1 MQKMKILLTGTTG
14 YIGKRLLPLLLEE
27 GHEVL
32 CCVRNKNRIPD
43 EKPFNHPS
51 ITFLEID
58 FLSDSLSG
66 LPFHDLDV
74 AYYLIHSMQSTTK
87 GFDLLEEKSAA
98 QFMKLVAHTTLK
110 QIVYLGGI
118 ANEDQL
124 SAHLKSRKNVESILS
139 AGKIPLTVIR
149 AGIIVGSGS
158 ASFEIIRDLVEKL
171 PVMVTPKWLK
181 TKCQPIGV
189 RDVMRFLLGV
199 VMKKETFNQVFDI
212 GGPDILSYK
221 DMLLQFAS
229 CRKLNRFIFT
239 LPVMSPRISSY
250 WLYFVTSTS
259 YSLAVNLVNSMK
271 VEVIAKDNRL
281 QQLLGIQPMTYKEAV
296 ELAFERIEQ
305 HSVVSSW
312 KDALASSGMDNNLLD
327 HAHVP
332 QFGCNIDFK
341 EKEITGTEEKVLE
354 NVWCIGG
361 ERGWYYGNWLWK
373 FRGFIDKLW
382 GGVGLRRGRTHPS
395 AIHSGDSLDFWRVL
409 VADKSR
415 KRLLLYAEM
424 ILPGEAWLEFKIV
437 ERKQKSFLQQTAT
450 FRPTGM
456 MGRLYWLAVLP
467 LHIFLFEGMI
477 NNLIRFRN
485 K

>member
-1 MQKMKILLTGTTG
+1 
-14 YIGKRLLPLLLEE
+14 
-27 GHEVL
+27 
-32 CCVRNKNRIPD
+32 
-43 EKPFNHPS
+43 
-51 ITFLEID
+51 
-58 FLSDSLSG
+58 
-66 LPFHDLDV
+66 
-74 AYYLIHSMQSTTK
+74 
-87 GFDLLEEKSAA
+87 
-98 QFMKLVAHTTLK
+98 
-110 QIVYLGGI
+110 
-118 ANEDQL
+118 
-124 SAHLKSRKNVESILS
+124 
-139 AGKIPLTVIR
+139 
-149 AGIIVGSGS
+149 
-158 ASFEIIRDLVEKL
+158 
-171 PVMVTPKWLK
+171 
-181 TKCQPIGV
+181 
-189 RDVMRFLLGV
+189 
-199 VMKKETFNQVFDI
+199 
-212 GGPDILSYK
+212 
-221 DMLLQFAS
+221 
-229 CRKLNRFIFT
+229 
-239 LPVMSPRISSY
+239 
-250 WLYFVTSTS
+250 
-259 YSLAVNLVNSMK
+259 
-271 VEVIAKDNRL
+271 
-281 QQLLGIQPMTYKEAV
+281 MTYKEAV

>member
-1 MQKMKILLTGTTG
+1 MKILLTGTTG

-27 GHEVL
+27 GHEVI
-32 CCVRNKNRIPD
+32 CCVRDRKRIPD
-43 EKPFNHPS
+43 EKPFNQPS

-58 FLSDSLSG
+58 FLHDT
-66 LPFHDLDV
+66 LPQLPIPEIDV
-74 AYYLIHSMQSTTK
+74 AFYLIHSMQSTTK
-87 GFDLLEEKSAA
+87 GFDLLEEKSAI
-98 QFMKLVAHTTLK
+98 QFMKLVATSRLK

-118 ANEDQL
+118 ANEMQL
-124 SAHLKSRKNVESILS
+124 SDHLKSRRNVESILRS
-139 AGKIPLTVIR
+139 DSIPLTVIR

-171 PVMVTPKWLK
+171 PIMITPKWLK

-189 RDVMRFLLGV
+189 RDVMRFLQGV
-199 VMKKETFNQVFDI
+199 MLKEETYDQVFDI
-212 GGPDILSYK
+212 GGPDILTYK
-221 DMLLQFAS
+221 EMLLHFAA
-229 CRKLNRFIFT
+229 CRRLKRYIFT
-239 LPVMSPRISSY
+239 LPIMSPRISSY

-259 YSLAVNLVNSMK
+259 YPLAVNLVNSMK
-271 VEVIAKDNRL
+271 IEVIAKDNRL
-281 QQLLGIQPMTYKEAV
+281 QQMLGIQPMTYKQAV

-312 KDALASSGMDNNLLD
+312 KDALTSSGMDNNLME
-327 HAHVP
+327 HANIP

-341 EKEITGTEEKVLE
+341 EKEITGIEERVLA
-354 NVWCIGG
+354 NIWSIGG

-382 GGVGLRRGRTHPS
+382 GGVGLRRGRTHPTI
-395 AIHSGDSLDFWRVL
+395 IHSGDSLDFWRVL
-409 VADKSR
+409 AADKER

-437 ERKQKSFLQQTAT
+437 VRGQKSFLQQTAT

-467 LHIFLFEGMI
+467 LHVFLFEGMI
-477 NNLIRFRN
+477 NNLIRYRE